1 MLRPTPLS
9 VFIIPSTS
17 LSSLENRPF
26 LYHVNLSF
34 QPLWEVSALFYCTV
48 PIFSAHL
55 VLWGWFWCTL
65 GLHRWGR
72 CGVQGTVEAGAQIPG
87 DCDCAGCCRNLWSLQ
102 NTAKMKQIWYFFQT
116 IQGWG
121 MFVSTTSWQL
131 KWKTD
136 WRRRHADTV
145 WGCFL
150 DLKMSN
156 LGKPR

>member
-1 MLRPTPLS
+1 MLWTTPLS

-34 QPLWEVSALFYCTV
+34 QPHGEVSALFYCTV

-102 NTAKMKQIWYFFQT
+102 NTFDLIFDISVRDVCLNNFLTIKMKDWLAEKTCWHCVGVLFRFQNN
-116 IQGWG
+116 Q
-121 MFVSTTSWQL
+121 S
-131 KWKTD
+131 
-136 WRRRHADTV
+136 R
-145 WGCFL
+145 
-150 DLKMSN
+150 
-156 LGKPR
+156 